1 MVKPNI
7 TRLPDWPER
16 LIDYFER
23 MKTVGF
29 EWGKN
34 DCILFA
40 LGAAQVMTGIDTA
53 KDFRGLY
60 KTALGAARV
69 MQKRFGTTNLSEAAD
84 AFKTKWES
92 EEILNVLMAQRGDI
106 VEADVVSAEGGSGP
120 SLGVVDLDGT
130 HALFA
135 GPSGTIR
142 IKITDCRRAWR
153 VG

>member
-1 MVKPNI
+1 MMKPNI

-16 LIDYFER
+16 LIGYFES
-23 MKTVGF
+23 MKTASF

-40 LGAAQVMTGIDTA
+40 LGAAQIMTGVDTA

-60 KTALGAARV
+60 KNARGAARV
-69 MQKRFGTTNLSEAAD
+69 MRKRFGTTNLSEAAD
-84 AFKTKWES
+84 VFKTEWGS
-92 EEILNVLMAQRGDI
+92 EECPVLMAQRGDI

-135 GPSGTIR
+135 GPSGAIR
-142 IKITDCRRAWR
+142 IKIADCHRAWR